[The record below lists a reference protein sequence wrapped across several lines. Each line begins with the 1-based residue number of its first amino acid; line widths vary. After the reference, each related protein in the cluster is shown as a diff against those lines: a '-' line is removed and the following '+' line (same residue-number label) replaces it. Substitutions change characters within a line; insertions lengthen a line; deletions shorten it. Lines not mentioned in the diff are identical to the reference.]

1 MNILTGTGTCGR
13 AAEVKYLPSGSAVL
27 NVSVAMK
34 SGFGDRE
41 QTIWL
46 NVAVFGK
53 KAEGRLKE
61 FLTKGQAVAFSG
73 ELSIRE
79 YEKDGVKRVSHELN
93 ANILDLIGKKSD
105 SQPSATPPQSHHNEQ
120 KSNAY
125 QPQPDN
131 FDDFDSD
138 IPF

>member
-13 AAEVKYLPSGSAVL
+13 DAEVKVLPSGSTVL

-34 SGFGDRE
+34 SGYGDRE

-53 KAEGRLKE
+53 KAEGRLKD

-79 YEKDGVKRVSHELN
+79 YKANDGTMKTSVELN

-105 SQPSATPPQSHHNEQ
+105 AQPSTPQPQSQHNEQ
-120 KSNAY
+120 KANAY
-125 QPQPDN
+125 QPDN
-131 FDDFDSD
+131 FSDDV
-138 IPF
+138 PF